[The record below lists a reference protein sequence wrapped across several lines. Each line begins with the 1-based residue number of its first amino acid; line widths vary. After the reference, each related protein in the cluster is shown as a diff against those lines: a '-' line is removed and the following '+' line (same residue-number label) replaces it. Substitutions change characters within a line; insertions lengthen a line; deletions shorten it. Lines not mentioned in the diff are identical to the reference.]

1 MSHWGVEI
9 VIGRLLTDDAF
20 RRRFEQCGRE
30 WLTNM
35 AECGIDLDEAEIAAL
50 ADSDPHIWRQMA
62 LRIDRRLQRHGSNAE
77 SLATLTV
84 REQRVLRGVF
94 AGLTNKQIAVDV
106 GSTEP
111 AVKATM
117 QQLFRKTR
125 VRTRAQ
131 LVRVAIEGSGLG
143 ASPERTRR

>member
-20 RRRFEQCGRE
+20 RHRFEQCGRE
-30 WLTNM
+30 WLTSIG
-35 AECGIDLDEAEIAAL
+35 EHGIDLDDAEIAAL
-50 ADSDPHIWRQMA
+50 TEADSRIWRQMA
-62 LRIDRRLQRHGSNAE
+62 SRIDRRLHRHGSGADA
-77 SLATLTV
+77 LATLTA

-94 AGLTNKQIAVDV
+94 EGLTNKQIAADV

-117 QQLFRKTR
+117 QQLFRKAR

-131 LVRVAIEGSGLG
+131 LVRMAVQGSGLTISAEQG
-143 ASPERTRR
+143 RR